1 MLKCKE
7 GLFMFDGLF
16 WFSFIIKQMQL
27 STFVSRFSVLD
38 ALSRSSREMNTKAT
52 QTLLPF
58 SELLFLK
65 ILNTWPICL

>member
-1 MLKCKE
+1 
-7 GLFMFDGLF
+7 MFDGLF

-52 QTLLPF
+52 QTLLPLF
-58 SELLFLK
+58 ELLFLK
-65 ILNTWPICL
+65 ILNTWPIYLWLNV